1 MNSTSRLLI
10 ATVAC
15 ALGCAFAT
23 PASAQAQFN
32 APAPAAGYVMMAG
45 HWNQVNGQWQ
55 WVAAHW
61 ELPPS
66 PGAAYVAG
74 HWVSQAGNWVWV
86 NGAWNVGDPGQAQSA
101 PPTPPN
107 QGALVSGS
115 SLAPATPAPY
125 VDGQDVPDGQAVVT
139 TDYGPLDYAAGYP
152 AYDYPYY
159 WGSPWFYGVG
169 FAGYYG
175 GRGWYGHGGY
185 YGRGGYAHG
194 GYARAGYAHGA
205 PGRGGYAGHAG
216 FAAGHAGGGFH
227 H

>member
-10 ATVAC
+10 ATAAC
-15 ALGCAFAT
+15 ALGCAFAN
-23 PASAQAQFN
+23 PASAQAQVN

-86 NGAWNVGDPGQAQSA
+86 NGAWNVGDPSQAQSA
-101 PPTPPN
+101 PPTPPG

-125 VDGQDVPDGQAVVT
+125 VDGQDVPDGQQVVT
-139 TDYGPLDYAAGYP
+139 TEYGPLDYAAAYP
-152 AYDYPYY
+152 GYDYPYY
-159 WGSPWFYGVG
+159 WGSPWFYGAGYFG
-169 FAGYYG
+169 FSGYYG
-175 GRGWYGHGGY
+175 GRGWYGRGGY
-185 YGRGGYAHG
+185 YGHGGYARGGYAHG
-194 GYARAGYAHGA
+194 T
-205 PGRGGYAGHAG
+205 PVRGGYAGHGG
-216 FAAGHAGGGFH
+216 FAGGHAAGGFH